1 LLKSSYGNTS
11 NQHWRGWSNHFFS
24 SSILATGCFYS
35 AAPFRG
41 AWSIHIFRDINSMT
55 NWQYS
60 WKYAMLCLPWQWVDR
75 FSKLNSNV
83 LWKFEANFGG
93 LYGWSSGKK
102 FFGLLNR
109 IPNCKVFSWY
119 FSTHDIFSDHRH
131 FSQPSTYYPGPST
144 YYPRP
149 FVKLAWD
156 MHVYT
161 HISEFT
167 IQTQHN
173 AMFIL
178 YITNYLIS
186 QEVCLRVFVL
196 SWRMN
201 ENDCWRHYSCSSVD
215 GEVWNVTSLH
225 EFIRI
230 RTPG

>member
-1 LLKSSYGNTS
+1 
-11 NQHWRGWSNHFFS
+11 
-24 SSILATGCFYS
+24 
-35 AAPFRG
+35 
-41 AWSIHIFRDINSMT
+41 MT

-60 WKYAMLCLPWQWVDR
+60 WKYAMLCLLWQWVDR
-75 FSKLNSNV
+75 FSKLDSNV
-83 LWKFEANFGG
+83 LWKFESNFGG

-161 HISEFT
+161 HISKFT

-173 AMFIL
+173 AMFIF
-178 YITNYLIS
+178 YMTNYLIS

-196 SWRMN
+196 KSSFV
-201 ENDCWRHYSCSSVD
+201 SCKGPCTRYD
-215 GEVWNVTSLH
+215 
-225 EFIRI
+225 
-230 RTPG
+230 